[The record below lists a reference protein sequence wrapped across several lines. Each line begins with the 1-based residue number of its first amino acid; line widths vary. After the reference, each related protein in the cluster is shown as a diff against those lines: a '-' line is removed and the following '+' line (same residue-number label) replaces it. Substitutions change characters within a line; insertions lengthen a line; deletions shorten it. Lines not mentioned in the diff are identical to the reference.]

1 MSNITP
7 KSLDSY
13 LGLGSRM
20 RLQIKNKKQQ
30 LFIEY
35 LLINSVIGAR
45 DKEWIK
51 QKNIP
56 AIVQLHIWSY
66 IKKN

>member
-35 LLINSVIGAR
+35 LIINSVIGAR
-45 DKEWIK
+45 DKE
-51 QKNIP
+51 
-56 AIVQLHIWSY
+56 
-66 IKKN
+66 